1 MTLTHFKIL
10 GDPMMLPPTPPAL
23 PRRFV
28 ATLVLTLTCLA
39 FATIATAG
47 DTGPRRHAEGSYHA
61 ASSTYE
67 VAKGDDLEAIAARFG
82 MTLAALMEQN
92 GLSSDALVIGQTL
105 KVAGP
110 AMEAGFGSA
119 GEPGGAVYTVISGEE
134 GSPAAKATIDGE
146 RLPPPPPAF
155 GGEIKDNA
163 MDSKSWWPPTVVPP
177 KDAPNIL
184 LVITDDA
191 GFAVPS
197 TFGGV
202 IPTPS
207 MDRIANEGLRYNR
220 MMSTALCSPTRA
232 ALITGRNHH
241 SVGFG
246 VIAEQATGFPGYDSV
261 IGVDNATI
269 GRILRDNGYATS
281 WFGKDHN
288 TPTYQASQAGPFTQW
303 PTGLG
308 FDYFYGFVG
317 GDANQWQPN
326 LFRNTTQIYPFNEHP
341 STLKMDRSDPNAEI
355 WPVTGEESSWNLITA
370 MADDAID
377 WMTRIHQTNPDQPIF
392 IKYAPG
398 SSHAPHHPPKE
409 WVEKIQAMNLF
420 DDGYEKLRERIFENQ
435 KKLGVIPEDEEL
447 TPWPA
452 DILKPWDELS
462 DEAKKLFIRQVEV
475 FAAYVAYND
484 HEIGRVIQA
493 FEDLGKLDNTL
504 VIYIN
509 GDNGTSAEG
518 GPEGTFSEVAFF
530 NDVRPPVATQMKYYD
545 AWGTEFAYNHMSA
558 GWSWAFDTPF
568 DWFKQNA
575 SRLGG
580 VNQNMV
586 VSWPKRI
593 TDKGALRE
601 QFMHVID
608 VVPTILE
615 VTGIPA
621 PELVDGIEQKP
632 IEGTS
637 FAYTLDAE
645 NADAPSRH
653 TTQYFEMMGQW
664 ALYHDGWLLSTKV
677 NRAPW
682 QAFGA
687 ANPDPLNN
695 QVFQLYNLTENF
707 NQSEDIAAQHPEKV
721 KEMRAMFLEEAKKY
735 QVLPLNASVASRVAA
750 PRPSLTAGLNEL
762 VYTRPMTGVPQG
774 DAPYLLN
781 TSYTITAD
789 ITVPE
794 GGAEGMIV
802 TSGGRF
808 AGWGF
813 YLLDGK
819 PVFNWNLL
827 NLEWVKWEGPDALT
841 PGQHTVEFDF
851 EYDGMGLGTIA
862 YNSFAGVGKGGTGTL
877 KVDGKVVDEKRM
889 EKTIPI
895 ILQWDESFD
904 IGSDTLT
911 GIDDA
916 DYLPPF
922 PLTATLDRLTI
933 KIDRPQLSPEDIEKL
948 QAGMKKAALGI
959 Q

>member
-1 MTLTHFKIL
+1 MSTIL
-10 GDPMMLPPTPPAL
+10 NSFRAL
-23 PRRFV
+23 KSGRG
-28 ATLVLTLTCLA
+28 TCFLA
-39 FATIATAG
+39 
-47 DTGPRRHAEGSYHA
+47 
-61 ASSTYE
+61 
-67 VAKGDDLEAIAARFG
+67 
-82 MTLAALMEQN
+82 LAAA
-92 GLSSDALVIGQTL
+92 ALVGAQMANATEIETT
-105 KVAGP
+105 
-110 AMEAGFGSA
+110 
-119 GEPGGAVYTVISGEE
+119 GEPGSPASTTTISGKQL
-134 GSPAAKATIDGE
+134 PA
-146 RLPPPPPAF
+146 PAPRF
-155 GGEIKDNA
+155 GGVIKDDA
-163 MDSKSWWPPTVVPP
+163 LSSKPWWPPRVVPP
-177 KDAPNIL
+177 EDAPNIL
-184 LVITDDA
+184 LIMTDDA
-191 GFAVPS
+191 GFAVNS
-197 TFGGV
+197 VFGGV
-202 IPTPS
+202 IPTPT
-207 MDRIANEGLRYNR
+207 MERIANEGLRYNR
-220 MMSTALCSPTRA
+220 IMSTALCSPTRA

-246 VIAEQATGFPGYDSV
+246 VIAEQATGFPGYDSI

-288 TPTYQASQAGPFTQW
+288 TPTYQASQVGPFTQW
-303 PTGLG
+303 PNGLG

-317 GDANQWQPN
+317 GDANQWGPN
-326 LFRNTTQIYPFNEHP
+326 LFRNTTQIYPFRDYP
-341 STLKMDRSDPNAEI
+341 STLKMDRSDPNARI

-377 WMTRIHQTNPDQPIF
+377 WMTRIHQTDPNQPIF
-392 IKYAPG
+392 LHYVPG
-398 SSHAPHHPPKE
+398 SSHAPHHPTKE
-409 WVEKIQAMNLF
+409 WVDKISAMHLF

-435 KKLGVIPEDEEL
+435 KKLGVIPPDQEL

-452 DILKPWDELS
+452 DVLPPWDSLS
-462 DEAKKLFIRQVEV
+462 DDAKKLYIRQAEV

-493 FEDLGKLDNTL
+493 FEDLGKLDNTI

-530 NDVRPPVATQMKYYD
+530 NDVRPPVDVQMKYYD

-580 VNQNMV
+580 INQNMV
-586 VSWPKRI
+586 ISWPKRI
-593 TDKGALRE
+593 KDTGGLRE

-608 VVPTILE
+608 VTPTLLE
-615 VTGIPA
+615 VTGISA
-621 PELVDGIEQKP
+621 PEYVDGIKQKP

-637 FAYTLDAE
+637 FAYTFDAK
-645 NADAPSRH
+645 NAKAESRH
-653 TTQYFEMMGQW
+653 KTQYFEMMGQW
-664 ALYHDGWLLSTKV
+664 ALYHEGWLLSTKV

-682 QAFGA
+682 EAFGE
-687 ANPDPLNN
+687 ANMDPLNN
-695 QVFQLYNLTENF
+695 QVFQLYNLNESW
-707 NQSEDIAAQHPEKV
+707 NQAEDIAAQHPDKV
-721 KEMRAMFLEEAKKY
+721 KEMRKMFLAEAKKY

-750 PRPSLTAGLNEL
+750 PRPSLTAGLSEL

-789 ITVPE
+789 IIVPE
-794 GGAEGMIV
+794 DGAEGMIV

-813 YLLDGK
+813 YLLEGK

-827 NLEWVKWEGPDALT
+827 NLEWVKWEAPKALT
-841 PGQHTVEFDF
+841 PGKHTVEFDF
-851 EYDGMGLGTIA
+851 KYDGLGLGTIA

-877 KVDGKVVDEKRM
+877 KVDGKVVAEQRM

-904 IGSDTLT
+904 IGSDTIT

-922 PLTATLDRLTI
+922 PLTAKLDKLTI
-933 KIDRPQLSPEDIEKL
+933 KIDRPQLSPEEIKKL
-948 QAGMKKAALGI
+948 EEGMQKVAAGRE
-959 Q
+959 